1 MKTIS
6 RIAYSNDKKNKT
18 RSILIMMSICLTTM
32 LLVII
37 STVGN
42 GVIHLQKSQAAGSYG
57 SNYGLFIAA
66 DGTQLKE
73 VERRAEISDIG
84 IMCTEGILKGNEN
97 GGFVSADETV
107 RKMLAAD
114 GTQLKEVE
122 RRAEISDI
130 GIMCTEGILKGN
142 ENGGFVSA
150 DETVRKMLPY
160 NQEYVLKEG
169 TYPEKAQEI
178 AAGRAFFD
186 AVGYHDVKVGD
197 TVTLEYRSG
206 MQSEYAPVEFT
217 VSGILYDRDEYTI
230 EASYVVFGSQDF
242 YNERVAEG
250 DRQYNIYFTL
260 SDSANV
266 SMNNVAPVI
275 KEMAS
280 YVVFGSQ
287 DFYNERVAEGDR
299 QYNIYFT
306 LSDSANV
313 SMNNVAPV
321 IKEIA
326 DSCGIDQ
333 KNVIINDLYLQWV
346 LQPSYEMIVVC
357 GTLILGIVLFSVVVI
372 YNIFQVGIAQ
382 KVQEYGKIKALGA
395 TRKQMKQLI
404 FREGILLAVPSI
416 PLGLLFGFLIAKVSF
431 NWLVEQGNLVSSG
444 IKNHQVPLFSLTIML
459 ICIFVSFLTVVLAL
473 RKPMKIVSRISPI
486 EATRYLDG
494 SKTQKQGR
502 RKGRK
507 DVTVFSMAMANVTG
521 NPKRTIATISPIE
534 ATRYL
539 DGSKTQKQ
547 GRRKGRKDVTVF
559 SMAMANVTGNPKR
572 TIATIL
578 TMGLSCVLFVI
589 ISNYVGNIDTE
600 QDVTVFSMAMANV
613 TGNPKRTIA
622 TILTM
627 GLSCVLFVIISNY
640 VGNIDTEHEARI
652 AINHGQFELQLDY
665 SQNYDE
671 AYSENNLDTILQN
684 NPLNDSLI
692 KEIKSIPG
700 VTDVLTREIVSADLN
715 GTKFPVAIV
724 NQEDFEMMR
733 GDGDIGS
740 MDYAQAVK
748 NGDVFFGWSMW
759 MEADGYSAGAPI
771 TFNFDNGSG
780 TYTYHGKIA
789 GSFVSADTYLVIPEE
804 VYRSVNPKGTSYGY
818 LWVDCAKKDVA
829 SVEQSLNDLLSDT
842 SHIKLNTYH
851 AELQTAEYASRMMK
865 LGCYLFMAIVGLIGF
880 MNLANTMIINITT
893 KKQEYGVLQAVGMT
907 NKQLNLSLQ
916 IQGLIFT
923 VGTICVALAAGLPLG
938 YALFSYAKHNG
949 IFGMNVYHVPLIPI
963 LVMILLVGILQIVLS
978 CVLSSNLKKETLVER
993 IRYQG

>member
-1 MKTIS
+1 MNTIN
-6 RIAYSNDKKNKT
+6 RIAYSNDKRNRT
-18 RSILIMMSICLTTM
+18 RSILIMMAICLTTM

-42 GVIHLQKSQAAGSYG
+42 GVIRLQKSQAASSYG

-97 GGFVSADETV
+97 GS
-107 RKMLAAD
+107 
-114 GTQLKEVE
+114 
-122 RRAEISDI
+122 
-130 GIMCTEGILKGN
+130 
-142 ENGGFVSA
+142 FVSA

-169 TYPEKAQEI
+169 TYPEKSQEI

-186 AVGYHDVKVGD
+186 AEGYHDVKVGD

-230 EASYVVFGSQDF
+230 E
-242 YNERVAEG
+242 
-250 DRQYNIYFTL
+250 
-260 SDSANV
+260 
-266 SMNNVAPVI
+266 
-275 KEMAS
+275 AS

-521 NPKRTIATISPIE
+521 NPKRTIATI
-534 ATRYL
+534 
-539 DGSKTQKQ
+539 
-547 GRRKGRKDVTVF
+547 
-559 SMAMANVTGNPKR
+559 
-572 TIATIL
+572 
-578 TMGLSCVLFVI
+578 
-589 ISNYVGNIDTE
+589 
-600 QDVTVFSMAMANV
+600 
-613 TGNPKRTIA
+613 
-622 TILTM
+622 LTM

-640 VGNIDTEHEARI
+640 VGNIDTEHEARLSV
-652 AINHGQFELQLDY
+652 NHGQFELQLDY
-665 SQNYDE
+665 SAEYDE
-671 AYSENNLDTILQN
+671 RYPENNLDTILTDD
-684 NPLNDSLI
+684 PLNDSLI
-692 KEIKSIPG
+692 EEIKSIPG
-700 VTDVLTREIVSADLN
+700 VTDVMTREIVYVNLN
-715 GTKFPVAIV
+715 GTRYPADIV
-724 NQEDFEMMR
+724 SKNDFDFMR
-733 GDGDIGS
+733 LDGDIGS
-740 MDYAQAVK
+740 MDYDQAVK
-748 NGDVFFGWSMW
+748 NGEIFFGWSTW
-759 MEADGYSAGAPI
+759 MEQDGYAPGESI
-771 TFNFDNGSG
+771 AFDFENGSG
-780 TYTYHGKIA
+780 TYTYQGKIA
-789 GSFVSADTYLVIPEE
+789 GSFVSADTYLVIPEG
-804 VYRSVNPKGTSYGY
+804 VYRSMNPRGTAYGY
-818 LWVDCAKKDVA
+818 LWVDCDKKDVA
-829 SVEQSLNDLLSDT
+829 SVEQNLNTLISNT
-842 SHIKLNTYH
+842 SHIKMDTYH
-851 AELQTAEYASRMMK
+851 AQLQSAEFSARTMK
-865 LGCYLFMAIVGLIGF
+865 LGCYLFMAVVGFIGF
-880 MNLANTMIINITT
+880 MNMANTMIMNITT

-907 NKQLNLSLQ
+907 NKQLNLCLQ
-916 IQGLIFT
+916 LQGLIFT
-923 VGTICVALAAGLPLG
+923 VGTICVALVVGLPLG
-938 YALFSYAKHNG
+938 YVLFAYAKHNG
-949 IFGMNVYHVPLIPI
+949 IFGMNVYHVPITPI
-963 LVMILLVGILQIVLS
+963 LAMILLVSLLQIVLS

>member
-6 RIAYSNDKKNKT
+6 RIAYSNDKRNRT
-18 RSILIMMSICLTTM
+18 RSILIMMAICLTTM

-42 GVIHLQKSQAAGSYG
+42 GVIRLQKSQAASSYG
-57 SNYGLFIAA
+57 SNYGLFI
-66 DGTQLKE
+66 
-73 VERRAEISDIG
+73 
-84 IMCTEGILKGNEN
+84 
-97 GGFVSADETV
+97 
-107 RKMLAAD
+107 AAD

-169 TYPEKAQEI
+169 TYPKKAQEI

-186 AVGYHDVKVGD
+186 AEGYHDVKVGD

-275 KEMAS
+275 KE
-280 YVVFGSQ
+280 
-287 DFYNERVAEGDR
+287 
-299 QYNIYFT
+299 I
-306 LSDSANV
+306 AN
-313 SMNNVAPV
+313 
-321 IKEIA
+321 
-326 DSCGIDQ
+326 SCGIDQ

-521 NPKRTIATISPIE
+521 NPKRTIATI
-534 ATRYL
+534 
-539 DGSKTQKQ
+539 
-547 GRRKGRKDVTVF
+547 
-559 SMAMANVTGNPKR
+559 
-572 TIATIL
+572 
-578 TMGLSCVLFVI
+578 
-589 ISNYVGNIDTE
+589 
-600 QDVTVFSMAMANV
+600 
-613 TGNPKRTIA
+613 
-622 TILTM
+622 LTM

-671 AYSENNLDTILQN
+671 AYPENNLDTILQN
-684 NPLNDSLI
+684 NPLNDSMI
-692 KEIKSIPG
+692 EEIKSIPG
-700 VTDVLTREIVSADLN
+700 VTDVMTREIVYVNLN
-715 GTKFPVAIV
+715 GTRFPADIV
-724 NQEDFEMMR
+724 SKNDFDFMR
-733 GDGDIGS
+733 EDGDIGS
-740 MDYAQAVK
+740 MDYDQAVK
-748 NGDVFFGWSMW
+748 NGEIFFGWSTW
-759 MEADGYSAGAPI
+759 MEQDGYAPGESI
-771 TFNFDNGSG
+771 AFDFENGSG
-780 TYTYHGKIA
+780 TYTYQGKIA
-789 GSFVSADTYLVIPEE
+789 GSFVSADTYLVIPEG
-804 VYRSVNPKGTSYGY
+804 VYRSMNPRGTAYGY
-818 LWVDCAKKDVA
+818 LWVDCDKKDIA
-829 SVEQSLNDLLSDT
+829 SVEQSLNTLISNT
-842 SHIKLNTYH
+842 SHIKMDTYH
-851 AELQTAEYASRMMK
+851 AQLQSAEYASRMMK

-880 MNLANTMIINITT
+880 MNLANTMIINIIT

-907 NKQLNLSLQ
+907 NKQLNLCLQ

-963 LVMILLVGILQIVLS
+963 LVMILLVGMLQIVLS

>member
-42 GVIHLQKSQAAGSYG
+42 GMIRLQKSQAAGSYG
-57 SNYGLFIAA
+57 SNYGLFVAA
-66 DGTQLKE
+66 GGPQLKE
-73 VERRAEISDIG
+73 VNRRAEIDATG
-84 IMCTEGILKGNEN
+84 TMCTEGIIKGNEN
-97 GGFVSADETV
+97 GGFVCMDET
-107 RKMLAAD
+107 A
-114 GTQLKEVE
+114 
-122 RRAEISDI
+122 
-130 GIMCTEGILKGN
+130 
-142 ENGGFVSA
+142 
-150 DETVRKMLPY
+150 RKMLPY
-160 NQEYVLKEG
+160 NKEYELKEG
-169 TYPEKAQEI
+169 KYPGGTQEI
-178 AAGRAFFD
+178 AAGRAFFR
-186 AVGYHDVKVGD
+186 AMGYGDVKVGD
-197 TVTLEYRSG
+197 TVTLDYRAG
-206 MQSEYAPVEFT
+206 MQSEYKPEEFV

-230 EASYVVFGSQDF
+230 EASYVVFGSRDF

-250 DRQYNIYFTL
+250 DR
-260 SDSANV
+260 
-266 SMNNVAPVI
+266 
-275 KEMAS
+275 
-280 YVVFGSQ
+280 
-287 DFYNERVAEGDR
+287 R
-299 QYNIYFT
+299 YNIYFT

-494 SKTQKQGR
+494 SKKQKQGR

-507 DVTVFSMAMANVTG
+507 
-521 NPKRTIATISPIE
+521 
-534 ATRYL
+534 
-539 DGSKTQKQ
+539 
-547 GRRKGRKDVTVF
+547 
-559 SMAMANVTGNPKR
+559 
-572 TIATIL
+572 
-578 TMGLSCVLFVI
+578 
-589 ISNYVGNIDTE
+589 
-600 QDVTVFSMAMANV
+600 DVTVFSMAMANV

-684 NPLNDSLI
+684 NPLNDSMI
-692 KEIKSIPG
+692 EEIKSIPG
-700 VTDVLTREIVSADLN
+700 VTDVMTREIVYVNLN
-715 GTKFPVAIV
+715 GTRYPADIV
-724 NQEDFEMMR
+724 SKNDFDFMR
-733 GDGDIGS
+733 QDGDIGS
-740 MDYAQAVK
+740 MDYDQAVK
-748 NGDVFFGWSMW
+748 NGEIFFGWSTW
-759 MEADGYSAGAPI
+759 MEQDGYAPGESI
-771 TFNFDNGSG
+771 AFDFENGSE
-780 TYTYHGKIA
+780 TYTYQGKIA
-789 GSFVSADTYLVIPEE
+789 GSFVSADTYLVIPEG
-804 VYRSVNPKGTSYGY
+804 VYRSMNPRGTAYGY
-818 LWVDCAKKDVA
+818 LWVDCDKKDVA
-829 SVEQSLNDLLSDT
+829 SVEQSLNTLISNT
-842 SHIKLNTYH
+842 SHIKMDTYH
-851 AELQTAEYASRMMK
+851 AQLQSAEYASRMMK

>member
-6 RIAYSNDKKNKT
+6 RIAYSNDKRNRT
-18 RSILIMMSICLTTM
+18 RSILIMMAICLTTM

-42 GVIHLQKSQAAGSYG
+42 GMIRLQKSQATGSYG
-57 SNYGLFIAA
+57 SNYGLFVAA

-97 GGFVSADETV
+97 GGFVSV
-107 RKMLAAD
+107 
-114 GTQLKEVE
+114 
-122 RRAEISDI
+122 
-130 GIMCTEGILKGN
+130 
-142 ENGGFVSA
+142 

-169 TYPEKAQEI
+169 KYPEKMQEI
-178 AAGRAFFD
+178 AAGRAFFR
-186 AVGYHDVKVGD
+186 AMGYGDVKIGD
-197 TVTLEYRSG
+197 TVTLDYRAG
-206 MQSEYAPVEFT
+206 MQSEYKPEEFV

-230 EASYVVFGSQDF
+230 E
-242 YNERVAEG
+242 
-250 DRQYNIYFTL
+250 
-260 SDSANV
+260 
-266 SMNNVAPVI
+266 
-275 KEMAS
+275 AS

-444 IKNHQVPLFSLTIML
+444 IKNHQVSLFSLTIML

-521 NPKRTIATISPIE
+521 NPKRTIATI
-534 ATRYL
+534 
-539 DGSKTQKQ
+539 
-547 GRRKGRKDVTVF
+547 
-559 SMAMANVTGNPKR
+559 
-572 TIATIL
+572 
-578 TMGLSCVLFVI
+578 
-589 ISNYVGNIDTE
+589 
-600 QDVTVFSMAMANV
+600 
-613 TGNPKRTIA
+613 
-622 TILTM
+622 LTM

-671 AYSENNLDTILQN
+671 SYSENNLDTILQN
-684 NPLNDSLI
+684 NPLNDSMI
-692 KEIKSIPG
+692 EEIKSIPG
-700 VTDVLTREIVSADLN
+700 VTDVMTREIVSVNLN
-715 GTKFPVAIV
+715 GTRFPATIV
-724 NQEDFEMMR
+724 SKNDFDFMR
-733 GDGDIGS
+733 QDGDIGS
-740 MDYAQAVK
+740 MDYDQAVK
-748 NGDVFFGWSMW
+748 NGDIFFGWSTW
-759 MEADGYSAGAPI
+759 MEQDGYAPGESI
-771 TFNFDNGSG
+771 AFDFENGSG
-780 TYTYHGKIA
+780 TYTYQGKIA
-789 GSFVSADTYLVIPEE
+789 GSFVSADTYLVIPEG
-804 VYRSVNPKGTSYGY
+804 VYRSMNPRGTAYGY
-818 LWVDCAKKDVA
+818 LWVDCDKKDVA
-829 SVEQSLNDLLSDT
+829 SVEQSLNTLISNT
-842 SHIKLNTYH
+842 SHIKMDTYH
-851 AELQTAEYASRMMK
+851 AQLQSAEYASRMMK

-907 NKQLNLSLQ
+907 NRQLNLSLQ

>member
-1 MKTIS
+1 M
-6 RIAYSNDKKNKT
+6 A
-18 RSILIMMSICLTTM
+18 ICLTTM

-42 GVIHLQKSQAAGSYG
+42 GVIRLQKSQAASSYG

-84 IMCTEGILKGNEN
+84 IMCP
-97 GGFVSADETV
+97 
-107 RKMLAAD
+107 
-114 GTQLKEVE
+114 
-122 RRAEISDI
+122 
-130 GIMCTEGILKGN
+130 EGILKGN

-169 TYPEKAQEI
+169 TYPKKAQEI

-197 TVTLEYRSG
+197 TVALEYRSG

-242 YNERVAEG
+242 YNERVAE
-250 DRQYNIYFTL
+250 D
-260 SDSANV
+260 
-266 SMNNVAPVI
+266 
-275 KEMAS
+275 
-280 YVVFGSQ
+280 
-287 DFYNERVAEGDR
+287 DR

-326 DSCGIDQ
+326 NFCGIDQ

-494 SKTQKQGR
+494 AKTQKQGR

-507 DVTVFSMAMANVTG
+507 
-521 NPKRTIATISPIE
+521 
-534 ATRYL
+534 
-539 DGSKTQKQ
+539 
-547 GRRKGRKDVTVF
+547 
-559 SMAMANVTGNPKR
+559 
-572 TIATIL
+572 
-578 TMGLSCVLFVI
+578 
-589 ISNYVGNIDTE
+589 
-600 QDVTVFSMAMANV
+600 DVTVFSMAMANV

-684 NPLNDSLI
+684 NPLNDSMI
-692 KEIKSIPG
+692 EEIKSIPG
-700 VTDVLTREIVSADLN
+700 VTDVMTREIVSVNLN
-715 GTKFPVAIV
+715 GTRFPATIV
-724 NQEDFEMMR
+724 SKKDFDFMRQE
-733 GDGDIGS
+733 GDIGS
-740 MDYAQAVK
+740 MDYDQAVK
-748 NGDVFFGWSMW
+748 NGDIFFGWSTW
-759 MEADGYSAGAPI
+759 MEQDGYAPGESI
-771 TFNFDNGSG
+771 AFDFENGSG
-780 TYTYHGKIA
+780 TYTYQGKIA
-789 GSFVSADTYLVIPEE
+789 GSFVSADTYLVIPEG
-804 VYRSVNPKGTSYGY
+804 VYRSMNPRGTAYGY
-818 LWVDCAKKDVA
+818 LWVDCDKKDVA
-829 SVEQSLNDLLSDT
+829 SVEQSLNTLISNT
-842 SHIKLNTYH
+842 SHIKMDTYH
-851 AELQTAEYASRMMK
+851 AQLQSAEFASGMMK

-880 MNLANTMIINITT
+880 MNMANTMIMNITT
-893 KKQEYGVLQAVGMT
+893 KKQEYGILQAVGMT
-907 NKQLNLSLQ
+907 NKQLNLCLQ
-916 IQGLIFT
+916 LQGLMFT
-923 VGTICVALAAGLPLG
+923 VGTICVALIIGLPLG

-949 IFGMNVYHVPLIPI
+949 IFGMNIYHVPIVPI
-963 LVMILLVGILQIVLS
+963 FIMIFLVGLLQIVLS

-993 IRYQG
+993 IRYDG

>member
-1 MKTIS
+1 M
-6 RIAYSNDKKNKT
+6 
-18 RSILIMMSICLTTM
+18 
-32 LLVII
+32 
-37 STVGN
+37 
-42 GVIHLQKSQAAGSYG
+42 
-57 SNYGLFIAA
+57 
-66 DGTQLKE
+66 
-73 VERRAEISDIG
+73 
-84 IMCTEGILKGNEN
+84 
-97 GGFVSADETV
+97 DET
-107 RKMLAAD
+107 A
-114 GTQLKEVE
+114 
-122 RRAEISDI
+122 
-130 GIMCTEGILKGN
+130 
-142 ENGGFVSA
+142 
-150 DETVRKMLPY
+150 RKMLPY
-160 NQEYVLKEG
+160 NKEYELKEG
-169 TYPEKAQEI
+169 KYPEKMQEI
-178 AAGRAFFD
+178 AAGRAFFR
-186 AVGYHDVKVGD
+186 AMGYDDVKVGD
-197 TVTLEYRSG
+197 TVTLDYRAG
-206 MQSEYAPVEFT
+206 MQSEYKPEEFV

-230 EASYVVFGSQDF
+230 EASYVAFGSQEF
-242 YNERVAEG
+242 YDEHVAEN

-260 SDSANV
+260 NDSANV
-266 SMNNVAPVI
+266 SMNNIDSVI
-275 KEMAS
+275 K
-280 YVVFGSQ
+280 Q
-287 DFYNERVAEGDR
+287 
-299 QYNIYFT
+299 
-306 LSDSANV
+306 
-313 SMNNVAPV
+313 
-321 IKEIA
+321 IA
-326 DSCGIDQ
+326 AACGIEE
-333 KNVIINDLYLQWV
+333 KNVIVNDLYLQWV
-346 LQPSYEMIVVC
+346 LQPSYETIAVC
-357 GTLILGIVLFSVVVI
+357 GVLILAIVLFSVVVI
-372 YNIFQVGIAQ
+372 YNIFQVGIAN
-382 KVQEYGKIKALGA
+382 KIQEYGKIKALGA
-395 TRKQMKQLI
+395 TKKQMKQLI
-404 FREGILLAVPSI
+404 FREGIFLTIFSI
-416 PLGLLFGFLIAKVSF
+416 PVGLLLGFLIAKYGF
-431 NWLVEQGNLVSSG
+431 NWLVEQGNLVSTGTGSMG
-444 IKNHQVPLFSLTIML
+444 VQNQQVPLFSLPVML
-459 ICIFVSFLTVVLAL
+459 LCIFVSFLTVALAL

-507 DVTVFSMAMANVTG
+507 
-521 NPKRTIATISPIE
+521 
-534 ATRYL
+534 
-539 DGSKTQKQ
+539 
-547 GRRKGRKDVTVF
+547 
-559 SMAMANVTGNPKR
+559 
-572 TIATIL
+572 
-578 TMGLSCVLFVI
+578 
-589 ISNYVGNIDTE
+589 
-600 QDVTVFSMAMANV
+600 DVTVFSMAMANV

-907 NKQLNLSLQ
+907 NNQLNLSLQ

-993 IRYQG
+993 IRYDG

>member
-6 RIAYSNDKKNKT
+6 RIAYSNDKRNRT
-18 RSILIMMSICLTTM
+18 RSILIMVAICLTTM

-42 GVIHLQKSQAAGSYG
+42 GVIHLQKSQAASSYG

-97 GGFVSADETV
+97 GGFVCMDKTA
-107 RKMLAAD
+107 
-114 GTQLKEVE
+114 
-122 RRAEISDI
+122 
-130 GIMCTEGILKGN
+130 
-142 ENGGFVSA
+142 
-150 DETVRKMLPY
+150 RKMLPY
-160 NQEYVLKEG
+160 NKEYELKEG
-169 TYPEKAQEI
+169 KYPEKMQEI
-178 AAGRAFFD
+178 AAGRAFFR
-186 AVGYHDVKVGD
+186 AMGYDDVKIGD
-197 TVTLEYRSG
+197 TVTLDYRAG
-206 MQSEYAPVEFT
+206 MYSEYKPEEFV

-250 DRQYNIYFTL
+250 DRQYN
-260 SDSANV
+260 V
-266 SMNNVAPVI
+266 
-275 KEMAS
+275 
-280 YVVFGSQ
+280 
-287 DFYNERVAEGDR
+287 
-299 QYNIYFT
+299 YFT

-346 LQPSYEMIVVC
+346 LQPSYEMIMVC

-521 NPKRTIATISPIE
+521 NPKRTIATI
-534 ATRYL
+534 
-539 DGSKTQKQ
+539 
-547 GRRKGRKDVTVF
+547 
-559 SMAMANVTGNPKR
+559 
-572 TIATIL
+572 
-578 TMGLSCVLFVI
+578 
-589 ISNYVGNIDTE
+589 
-600 QDVTVFSMAMANV
+600 
-613 TGNPKRTIA
+613 
-622 TILTM
+622 LTM

-671 AYSENNLDTILQN
+671 AYPENNLDTILTD

-692 KEIKSIPG
+692 EEIKSIPG
-700 VTDVLTREIVSADLN
+700 VTDVMTREIVSVNLN
-715 GTKFPVAIV
+715 GTRFPAAVV
-724 NQEDFEMMR
+724 SKKDFDFMR
-733 GDGDIGS
+733 QDGDIGS
-740 MDYAQAVK
+740 MDYDQAVK
-748 NGDVFFGWSMW
+748 NGDIFFGWSAW
-759 MEADGYSAGAPI
+759 MEQDGYAPGESI
-771 TFNFDNGSG
+771 AFDFENGSE
-780 TYTYHGKIA
+780 TYTYQGKIA
-789 GSFVSADTYLVIPEE
+789 GSFVSADTYLVIPKG
-804 VYRSVNPKGTSYGY
+804 VYRSMNPRGTAYGY
-818 LWVDCAKKDVA
+818 LWVDCDKKDVA
-829 SVEQSLNDLLSDT
+829 SVEQSLNTLISNT
-842 SHIKLNTYH
+842 SHIKMDTYH
-851 AELQTAEYASRMMK
+851 AQLQSAEYASRMMK

-907 NKQLNLSLQ
+907 NKQLNLCLQ

>member
-1 MKTIS
+1 
-6 RIAYSNDKKNKT
+6 
-18 RSILIMMSICLTTM
+18 M
-32 LLVII
+32 LL
-37 STVGN
+37 
-42 GVIHLQKSQAAGSYG
+42 
-57 SNYGLFIAA
+57 
-66 DGTQLKE
+66 
-73 VERRAEISDIG
+73 
-84 IMCTEGILKGNEN
+84 
-97 GGFVSADETV
+97 
-107 RKMLAAD
+107 
-114 GTQLKEVE
+114 
-122 RRAEISDI
+122 
-130 GIMCTEGILKGN
+130 
-142 ENGGFVSA
+142 
-150 DETVRKMLPY
+150 
-160 NQEYVLKEG
+160 
-169 TYPEKAQEI
+169 
-178 AAGRAFFD
+178 
-186 AVGYHDVKVGD
+186 
-197 TVTLEYRSG
+197 
-206 MQSEYAPVEFT
+206 
-217 VSGILYDRDEYTI
+217 
-230 EASYVVFGSQDF
+230 FGSQEF
-242 YNERVAEG
+242 YDEHVAEN

-260 SDSANV
+260 
-266 SMNNVAPVI
+266 NN
-275 KEMAS
+275 
-280 YVVFGSQ
+280 
-287 DFYNERVAEGDR
+287 
-299 QYNIYFT
+299 
-306 LSDSANV
+306 SANV

-521 NPKRTIATISPIE
+521 NPKRTIATI
-534 ATRYL
+534 
-539 DGSKTQKQ
+539 
-547 GRRKGRKDVTVF
+547 
-559 SMAMANVTGNPKR
+559 
-572 TIATIL
+572 
-578 TMGLSCVLFVI
+578 
-589 ISNYVGNIDTE
+589 
-600 QDVTVFSMAMANV
+600 
-613 TGNPKRTIA
+613 
-622 TILTM
+622 LTM

-684 NPLNDSLI
+684 NPLNDSMI
-692 KEIKSIPG
+692 EEIKSIPG
-700 VTDVLTREIVSADLN
+700 VTDVMTREIVSVNLN
-715 GTKFPVAIV
+715 GTRYPADIV
-724 NQEDFEMMR
+724 SKNDFDFMR
-733 GDGDIGS
+733 QDGDIGS
-740 MDYAQAVK
+740 MDYDQAVK
-748 NGDVFFGWSMW
+748 NGEIFFGWSAW
-759 MEADGYSAGAPI
+759 MEQDGYAPGESI
-771 TFNFDNGSG
+771 AFDFENGSE
-780 TYTYHGKIA
+780 TYTYQGKIA
-789 GSFVSADTYLVIPEE
+789 GSFVSADTYLVIPES
-804 VYRSVNPKGTSYGY
+804 VYRSMNPRGTAYGY
-818 LWVDCAKKDVA
+818 LWVDCDKKDVA
-829 SVEQSLNDLLSDT
+829 SVEQSLNTLISNT
-842 SHIKLNTYH
+842 SHIKMDTYH
-851 AELQTAEYASRMMK
+851 AQLQSAEYASRMMK

-880 MNLANTMIINITT
+880 MNLANTMIINIIT

-907 NKQLNLSLQ
+907 NKQLNLCLQ

-938 YALFSYAKHNG
+938 YALFSFAKHNG